1 MGCPTVPWQDEKWL
15 FPRTILGGPGG
26 SVCSSRSSNKS
37 RDQFN
42 IGKERSNLFLPYI
55 ALKGWFIFYFCYTV
69 GLCWLSILNVAMCT
83 RSKS

>member
-1 MGCPTVPWQDEKWL
+1 MYAHQEAVIRIEISLTL
-15 FPRTILGGPGG
+15 
-26 SVCSSRSSNKS
+26 
-37 RDQFN
+37 
-42 IGKERSNLFLPYI
+42 ERKGQIFFLPYI